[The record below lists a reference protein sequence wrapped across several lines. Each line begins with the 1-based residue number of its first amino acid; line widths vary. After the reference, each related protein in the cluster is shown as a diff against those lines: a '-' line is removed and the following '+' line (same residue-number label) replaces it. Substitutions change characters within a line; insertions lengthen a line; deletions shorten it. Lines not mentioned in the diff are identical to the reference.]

1 MIRRGKANPD
11 PDPMTAALTPTS
23 PPIGVMSPLV
33 GLLPPDLAN
42 LEKDVF
48 FWEFDQLPV
57 PALGR
62 ISIKQLL
69 TTEKH
74 LLVFGGMAQVT
85 DSPADAVLVPF
96 YPALVT
102 LKDGTNRELMNA
114 DVPFSSL
121 FGTGQL
127 PAIWPWRKFIP
138 AGSTLQILGT
148 SLDAA
153 DRRVR
158 ITLLAIAVYT

>member
-1 MIRRGKANPD
+1 
-11 PDPMTAALTPTS
+11 MTSALTPTS

-57 PALGR
+57 PAAGR
-62 ISIKQLL
+62 IVIKNTL

-74 LLVFGGMAQVT
+74 LLLFGGVAEVR
-85 DSPADAVLVPF
+85 DDPADTTLVPF
-96 YPALVT
+96 FPALVT

-138 AGSTLQILGT
+138 AGSGLQIIGT
-148 SLDAA
+148 SQDAA
-153 DRRVR
+153 ARRVR
-158 ITLLAIAVYT
+158 ITLLGIAVYT